1 MEILYLKRLVLD
13 REMTVESTLHTLLVA
28 KDFREHLP
36 SCSMSYV
43 SCLILLYF
51 STIVFDI
58 VGVGSQ
64 REKEMTNI
72 SRVFLSLPENNDRTK
87 YN

>member
-43 SCLILLYF
+43 SGMPD
-51 STIVFDI
+51 TAVFQYYC
-58 VGVGSQ
+58 V
-64 REKEMTNI
+64 
-72 SRVFLSLPENNDRTK
+72 
-87 YN
+87 